1 MPTMPPYFHHARHR
15 PADAARDV
23 VSEYWVVQAERCATA
38 VEAALPD
45 GSAELYFNLGPAG
58 RHVVEAPSLQAP
70 ARQPPHRAAWV
81 VGPRAAALLV
91 AKETADCDI
100 VGVRLRAGAVA
111 RVLGV
116 PAGELAG
123 RLVDLDCLWG
133 SAVGEIRE
141 RLAAAG
147 SPAERVRV
155 VERAVLRRC
164 ARVAEDDD
172 GARARA
178 LCAALAAPG
187 ASVADVGAA
196 FGVSAHRLIR
206 LFDHHVGLKPKTYQR
221 IRRLRRVMAAAG
233 ATPRPAWAALAAR
246 LGYHDQAH
254 MIHDFRTLTGLTPR
268 EYAARRTS
276 VGVGF
281 VPHVRVPGG

>member
-1 MPTMPPYFHHARHR
+1 MSTMPPYFHHTRHR
-15 PADAARDV
+15 PGDPARDV
-23 VSEYWVVQAERCATA
+23 VSEYWVVQAERCATS
-38 VEAALPD
+38 VERALPD

-58 RHVVEAPSLQAP
+58 RHVVEAPSTRP
-70 ARQPPHRAAWV
+70 PTRQPPPRAAWV
-81 VGPRAAALLV
+81 VGPRDAPLLV
-91 AKETADCDI
+91 AKETVDCDI

-111 RVLGV
+111 RLLGV

-147 SPAERVRV
+147 SVEERVRV

-164 ARVAEDDD
+164 APVAVDDA

-196 FGVSAHRLIR
+196 FGISAHRLIR
-206 LFDHHVGLKPKTYQR
+206 LFDHQVGLKPKTYQR
-221 IRRLRRVMAAAG
+221 IRRLRHLMAVAG
-233 ATPRPAWAALAAR
+233 ATPRPAWAELAAT

-254 MIHDFRTLTGLTPR
+254 MIHDFRRLTGLTPG

-281 VPHVRVPGG
+281 VPHVRAPGA